1 MKSRFWFVTFGWI
14 LFGFSPAAME
24 LAFRW
29 PLPVFV
35 PVTLFCSITGA
46 WALFKPER
54 RPVVVC
60 TCVFLFMNMSVALI
74 LGCSRVEQALF
85 GQ

>member
-1 MKSRFWFVTFGWI
+1 MKPRFWLVTFGWI
-14 LFGFSPAAME
+14 LFGFSPAAVE

-29 PLPVFV
+29 PLTVFV
-35 PVTLFCSITGA
+35 PVNLLCSVAGA
-46 WALFKPER
+46 SALFKPER
-54 RPVVVC
+54 KPVAVC

-74 LGCSRVEQALF
+74 LGCSKVEQMFF